1 MRRTRRPSLVEQV
14 RTGLLDD
21 IRSGRLA
28 HGAKLPNEYDL
39 AEQYHVSRATMREA
53 IQGLLETGH
62 LSRQRGTGTFVAA
75 APSRHALDTTVS
87 YTAMIREAGHE
98 PSETVLHTD
107 LRAPTA
113 GEAQRLAIGEE
124 DRVVEIERIR
134 YGDGRPLIYSRDRI
148 PEAVLGDTSTEMLGN
163 SLYVVLEW
171 AGHEVVRATA
181 HLMPT
186 TANAKLSRL
195 LEVKPRTPLLHIR
208 QTDRDAA
215 GRAVML
221 SDEWHVAD
229 AFELI
234 VNRRER
240 SAASDE

>member
-1 MRRTRRPSLVEQV
+1 MRRIRRPSLVQQV
-14 RTGLLDD
+14 RTSLLDEV
-21 IRSGRLA
+21 RTGRLA
-28 HGAKLPNEYDL
+28 HGDQLPNEYEL
-39 AEQYHVSRATMREA
+39 AEQYDVSRATMREA

-62 LSRQRGTGTFVAA
+62 LSRRRGTGTFVAD

-98 PSETVLHTD
+98 PSETVLHTVV
-107 LRAPTA
+107 RAPTA
-113 GEAQRLAIGEE
+113 GEAQRLAISEE

-134 YGDGRPLIYSRDRI
+134 FGDGRPLIYSRDRI
-148 PEAVLGDTSTEMLGN
+148 PEAVLAGISAEMLGN
-163 SLYVVLEW
+163 SLYVVLDW
-171 AGHEVVRATA
+171 AGHEVTRATA
-181 HLMPT
+181 HLTPIIAT
-186 TANAKLSRL
+186 AKLSAL
-195 LEVKPRTPLLHIR
+195 LQVKPRTPLLHIR
-208 QTDRDAA
+208 QTDHDAA

-240 SAASDE
+240 SAASEE